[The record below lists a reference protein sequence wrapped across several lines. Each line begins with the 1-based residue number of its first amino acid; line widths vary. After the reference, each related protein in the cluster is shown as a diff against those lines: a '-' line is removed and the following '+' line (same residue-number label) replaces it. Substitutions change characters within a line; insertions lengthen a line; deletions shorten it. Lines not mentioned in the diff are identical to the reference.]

1 MAPQLEKSSGIHI
14 SKGMTNLTIE
24 GPRNA
29 PKRNEMVLG
38 KHSSDFMSLVPM
50 QLAYK
55 VCQENFDNLE
65 LLQIFLVRVGCVP
78 CSAIDSQHDIRQF

>member
-14 SKGMTNLTIE
+14 SKGMANLTIE
-24 GPRNA
+24 VPRNA

-38 KHSSDFMSLVPM
+38 KDSSDFTSLVPM

-65 LLQIFLVRVGCVP
+65 LLQIFFGACRVCALL
-78 CSAIDSQHDIRQF
+78 CYRLTA